1 MQEEIQKQNSN
12 KDMLKNLLAKKFK
25 IELSKT
31 SFAFSKK
38 DYNED
43 VLGKVMNEDKFK
55 EEINKLNKVIQ
66 NVWVRKK
73 ENDEI
78 KITKKTLSFTIFS
91 LVAIFISVFLLT
103 TIQTN
108 NEYCQEKIFTNKTI
122 QRYYLCD
129 FNVNGTIL
137 PNVTYY
143 NMEDP
148 NFKFAD
154 HPNLKLNTVSN
165 DVTYFISFSFIT
177 AAFLILCFLT
187 FQNYKRKIKTFR
199 SIQSLIEEDLV
210 EYIKI
215 NNEQY
220 VGVMEYE
227 YDPTSMAIDITV
239 LKANGFDDEEA
250 GEKEDDKK
258 GEESNI
264 RTERNSVRMSEPP
277 STNNK
282 EKAKRIAK
290 EKFRKMEAE
299 QEKENLN
306 DMSHS
311 ISNNDM
317 SQILDKSDIGLKR
330 DSKLDASVAPETSR
344 TKYDETNTDLSIINA
359 PSPKKLEIVEPSVK
373 GSKTKT
379 ESKLANKFRKNKE
392 KDNN

>member
-1 MQEEIQKQNSN
+1 M
-12 KDMLKNLLAKKFK
+12 
-25 IELSKT
+25 
-31 SFAFSKK
+31 
-38 DYNED
+38 
-43 VLGKVMNEDKFK
+43 
-55 EEINKLNKVIQ
+55 
-66 NVWVRKK
+66 
-73 ENDEI
+73 
-78 KITKKTLSFTIFS
+78 
-91 LVAIFISVFLLT
+91 
-103 TIQTN
+103 
-108 NEYCQEKIFTNKTI
+108 
-122 QRYYLCD
+122 
-129 FNVNGTIL
+129 
-137 PNVTYY
+137 TYY

-154 HPNLKLNTVSN
+154 HPLLKINTVSN
-165 DVTYFISFSFIT
+165 DITYFISFSLIT
-177 AAFLILCFLT
+177 AAFLVLCFLT
-187 FQNYKRKIKTFR
+187 IQNYKRNIKTFR
-199 SIQSLIEEDLV
+199 SIQSLIEEDLN
-210 EYIKI
+210 EYISI

-220 VGVMEYE
+220 VGVMEFH
-227 YDPTSMAIDITV
+227 YDPSSMSIEITV
-239 LKANGFDDEEA
+239 FKTNGFDDEEA
-250 GEKEDDKK
+250 VDKEDDKK
-258 GEESNI
+258 EEINV
-264 RTERNSVRMSEPP
+264 RTERNSVRMTEPP